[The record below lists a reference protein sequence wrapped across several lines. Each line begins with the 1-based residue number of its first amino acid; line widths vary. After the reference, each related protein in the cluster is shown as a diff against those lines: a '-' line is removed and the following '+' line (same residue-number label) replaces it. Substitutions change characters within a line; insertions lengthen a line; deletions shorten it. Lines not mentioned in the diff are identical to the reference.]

1 MSCCLGCTSRVLN
14 CHRSCLDYREYKKN
28 IAARNKFLGR
38 TESEQ
43 FLIESTVGKM
53 VARLIKDKNKRIM
66 KVDRSGR

>member
-14 CHRSCLDYREYKKN
+14 CHSGCLDYREYKKN

-38 TESEQ
+38 TEAEQ
-43 FLIESTVGKM
+43 FLIESAVSKK

-66 KVDRSGR
+66 RVDRVGN